1 MSAGPIILQNRL
13 LILGGEAVITTASDV
28 NNMPSIDLW
37 AKENNLV
44 IEDWNLLPQTAT
56 QFINNSSLK
65 IYSEIDMN
73 LPSDF

>member
-1 MSAGPIILQNRL
+1 
-13 LILGGEAVITTASDV
+13 
-28 NNMPSIDLW
+28 MPSIDLW

-73 LPSDF
+73 LPSDFLKVSDPKLA